1 MTLKQF
7 PAKKTKNSILQK
19 KTPTQTK
26 EQKLREKDANMEA
39 KIILEKRD
47 KTFLLHT
54 NRFVAR
60 STRKKPLTKKYFTYR
75 EVLTPNCLLLVCNL
89 VIRITDTQIA
99 DFSE

>member
-7 PAKKTKNSILQK
+7 PSKKKKTQFCKK
-19 KTPTQTK
+19 KTPTQTN

-39 KIILEKRD
+39 KIILKQRD

-60 STRKKPLTKKYFTYR
+60 STRKNPLTKKKYFTYR
-75 EVLTPNCLLLVCNL
+75 EILNPNCLL
-89 VIRITDTQIA
+89 
-99 DFSE
+99 